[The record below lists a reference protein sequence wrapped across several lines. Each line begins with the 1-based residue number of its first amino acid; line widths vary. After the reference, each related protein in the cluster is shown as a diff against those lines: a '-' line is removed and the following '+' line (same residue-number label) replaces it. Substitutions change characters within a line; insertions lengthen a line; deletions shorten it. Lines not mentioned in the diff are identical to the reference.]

1 MLGADFMKTTRPP
14 GGAASGSGGRPASP
28 KGGAGTLALLWLSGP
43 RTGEELVL
51 PADRPTICGRSRD
64 ADVHLEDDLVSRRHT
79 RIHLA
84 DGQYWVE
91 DLGSKNG
98 TFLNGEKVTR
108 PTALRLGDYL
118 RIGEATFHV
127 VAPCMVGE
135 QARSWWEQTQRTMV
149 TLQHPDPGQ
158 AAAAP
163 MISGSLSEVPLM
175 DLLQLL
181 SNSMKTGCVTLRQNA
196 QRADLW
202 LRQGHVYY
210 ACINQQISTRPEK
223 TLMRILRWTSG
234 AFTFTP
240 GAEKAAPVEI
250 TEPTGSVL
258 LEGARQADEMSAF
271 DAMLPPWDAR
281 LQLAFP
287 LPHPLRECTPEEL
300 DLLQLILEQGVL
312 EKVLDAFPGS
322 DLEAVQVLVPMLQ
335 KKLICVMG
343 DTAKAQG

>member
-1 MLGADFMKTTRPP
+1 MIRANSMKTSRPSH
-14 GGAASGSGGRPASP
+14 GGASNGASRRTANA
-28 KGGAGTLALLWLSGP
+28 GGAGQLALMWLSGP
-43 RTGEELVL
+43 RTGEEFVL
-51 PADRPTICGRSRD
+51 PADHPTICGRSRD
-64 ADVHLEDDLVSRRHT
+64 ADVRIEDDLVSRRHT
-79 RIHLA
+79 RIYPA
-84 DGQYWVE
+84 DGQYLVE

-108 PTALRLGDYL
+108 PTPLRPGDYL

-127 VAPCMVGE
+127 VAPCVVGE

-149 TLQHPDPGQ
+149 TLQHPEPSQ
-158 AAAAP
+158 AGAAP

-196 QRADLW
+196 QRADIW
-202 LRQGHVYY
+202 LRQGQIYY
-210 ACINQQISTRPEK
+210 ASVNQQNSPRPEK

-240 GAEKAAPVEI
+240 GAEKAAPIEI

-258 LEGARQADEMSAF
+258 LEGARQGDEMSAY
-271 DAMLPPWDAR
+271 DAILPPLNAR

-300 DLLQLILEQGVL
+300 DILQLVLEQGVL
-312 EKVLDAFPGS
+312 EKVLDAYPGS
-322 DLEAVQVLVPMLQ
+322 DLDAVQILAPMLQ
-335 KKLICVMG
+335 KQLICVAE
-343 DTAKAQG
+343 DTAKE